1 MRSTTSFATRQ
12 AAAALLAL
20 GANAVLAGEAP
31 RPTPVVGVTHEYAGR
46 LLGVDCPAWTVTA
59 VTANGGTLAECQG
72 HHLETDGSHDGNAMR
87 VLDPAGRK
95 LVEFRPFAPALKFP
109 LTLGAHWRQGYTGF
123 TAFNN
128 LVWDGE
134 ANCRV
139 EALEAVRVPAGEF
152 EAFRIECQDKWM
164 VGPKNGYTHTTRWYA
179 PAAETLVKQVHRED
193 PKRWNFELT
202 HIVAASQTPPPPPAG
217 APTMRLEALP
227 PSGPRPTYDPSAP
240 DILDPDEY

>member
-1 MRSTTSFATRQ
+1 MRATLPFILRP
-12 AAAALLAL
+12 AAATLLIL
-20 GANAVLAGEAP
+20 GAPALHALEAP
-31 RPTPVVGVTHEYAGR
+31 RPVPDVGVTHEYSGR

-59 VTANGGTLAECQG
+59 VTPDGGTRAECQG
-72 HHLETDGSHDGNAMR
+72 HHLETDGGDGNAMH
-87 VLDPAGRK
+87 VLDPTGRK

-179 PAAETLVKQVHRED
+179 PAAETIVKQVHRED
-193 PKRWNFELT
+193 PERWNFELT
-202 HIVAASQTPPPPPAG
+202 RIVTTSQTPAAPAT
-217 APTMRLEALP
+217 APTMNLEALP
-227 PSGPRPTYDPSAP
+227 PAGPRPIYDPSAP